1 MQTPMNSG
9 IVIKEQAP
17 IRSGLVIKEQIP
29 IKPSIV
35 IKEQTPIQSGIIIK
49 EQGPLADSIK
59 VKEQILVTS
68 VAVKDKETKEQY
80 PHKSYDIKNEAHIN
94 NPSVKKKK
102 WILPAIISCVI
113 VLMLALLKV
122 FNLFPDISAMLED
135 IRGTNK
141 QVIMADKQKPEAA
154 PSPVQSSDVTKIEET
169 DPAIYKEEIR
179 NMINK
184 WLASW
189 QSGDMKN
196 YRNCYDE
203 TYFESKG
210 MNLDAWVAH
219 KENVNKKNKN
229 INISIDNLQISAD
242 ENIATAIFTQHYV
255 SSALKDSG
263 EKTLELRKV
272 NNEWKIYREV
282 SLSNGA
288 SVFSFEKGLS
298 NEQKVAAVL
307 ITNAIRSGN
316 EKELSKYTRSEED
329 AKNIITWWHG
339 ADELSNIRFRVRAV
353 ESKMFIQDN
362 SSGMYTCDIKKDENR
377 FIITPE
383 DCIFNDGY

>member
-1 MQTPMNSG
+1 
-9 IVIKEQAP
+9 
-17 IRSGLVIKEQIP
+17 
-29 IKPSIV
+29 
-35 IKEQTPIQSGIIIK
+35 
-49 EQGPLADSIK
+49 
-59 VKEQILVTS
+59 
-68 VAVKDKETKEQY
+68 
-80 PHKSYDIKNEAHIN
+80 
-94 NPSVKKKK
+94 
-102 WILPAIISCVI
+102 
-113 VLMLALLKV
+113 MLALLKV